1 MKRTRYP
8 GVYRRGGRFVAI
20 VSYSEGG
27 KRRQKWVSAQTATAA
42 RDARNQ
48 LAGQIRKGL
57 RPHRGK
63 QDVSTFL
70 TEWLEEVRST
80 RRLLTH
86 KNYSSLVGVHVLP
99 HLEGVRLAD
108 VDRDVL
114 RGLYRSLPP
123 STARN
128 VHHLLSSA
136 FTYAVEEGL
145 LAFNPC
151 ATVKAPAYKR
161 AEARHLDLSEAR
173 RMLDVSRGDRLE
185 AAIILGLVGGLRIA
199 EVCSLGWSD
208 IDGGRVTVRGSWWGE
223 TKSGKP
229 RGLTLPDAQ
238 VTDLRRARRQQ
249 AEYLLSLGIAQDDQ
263 TPIVVNAWGQ
273 PMVPKRMGEA
283 FAAFCAEHGFNVTF
297 HGLRHSAAILMLS
310 AGVDVRTVAGRLG
323 HSNASI
329 TLNTYAHYVRSA
341 DEAAA
346 EKMGEALGTP

>member
-1 MKRTRYP
+1 MERTRWP
-8 GVYRRGGRFVAI
+8 GIFKRGSRYVAV
-20 VSYSEGG
+20 VSYTEGG
-27 KRRQKWVSAQTATAA
+27 KRRQKWVSAPTAKAA
-42 RDARNQ
+42 RDARDE

-57 RPHRGK
+57 RPHRAK

-70 TEWLEEVRST
+70 AEWLEEVRAT
-80 RRLLTH
+80 RRPLTY
-86 KNYSSLVGVHVLP
+86 KNYASLVRVHVLP
-99 HLEGVRLAD
+99 HLEGVRLAE

-114 RGLYRSLPP
+114 RDLYRQLPP
-123 STARN
+123 STGRN
-128 VHHLLSSA
+128 VHAVLSSA

-151 ATVKAPAYKR
+151 ATVKRPAYKY
-161 AEARHLDLSEAR
+161 AETRHLDLAEAR
-173 RMLDVSRGDRLE
+173 RMLEVARGDRLE

-199 EVCSLGWSD
+199 EVCSLTWSD
-208 IDGGRVTVRGSWWGE
+208 IDGTRVTVRGSWWGE

-238 VTDLRRARRQQ
+238 VADLRRARRQQ
-249 AEYLLSLGIAQDDQ
+249 AEYLLSLGIAQHDA
-263 TPIVVNAWGQ
+263 TPVVVNAWGR

-283 FAAFCAEHGFNVTF
+283 FAEFCHEHDFDVTF

-323 HSNASI
+323 HANAAT
-329 TLNTYAHYVRSA
+329 TLGIYSHYVRSA

-346 EKMGEALGTP
+346 SKLEGLLGG

>member
-1 MKRTRYP
+1 MERTRFP
-8 GVYRRGGRFVAI
+8 SVYKRGGRFVGV
-20 VSYSEGG
+20 VSYTEGG
-27 KRRQKWVSAQTATAA
+27 KRRQKWVSAPTATAA
-42 RDARNQ
+42 RDARSE

-57 RPHRGK
+57 RPHRAK

-70 TEWLEEVRST
+70 GEWLEEVRAI
-80 RRLLTH
+80 RRPLTH
-86 KNYSSLVGVHVLP
+86 KNYESLVRRHILP
-99 HLEGVRLAD
+99 HLGGMRLSD

-114 RGLYRSLPP
+114 RNLYRSLPP

-128 VHHLLSSA
+128 VHSVLSSA
-136 FTYAVEEGL
+136 FSYAVEEGL

-173 RMLDVSRGDRLE
+173 RMLEVGRGDRLE
-185 AAIILGLVGGLRIA
+185 AAIILGLVGGLRIG
-199 EVCSLGWSD
+199 EVCSLRWSD
-208 IDGGRVTVRGSWWGE
+208 IEGGRVTVRGSWWGE

-229 RGLTLPDAQ
+229 RGLTLPAAQ
-238 VTDLRRARRQQ
+238 VADLRRARRQQ
-249 AEYLLSLGIAQDDQ
+249 TEYLLSLGIAQDDAM
-263 TPIVVNAWGQ
+263 PIIVNAWGQ

-283 FAAFCAEHGFNVTF
+283 FAAFCAEHNFDVTF

-323 HSNASI
+323 HANPSI
-329 TLNTYAHYVRSA
+329 TLSTYSHYVRSA

-346 EKMGEALGTP
+346 TKLEGLLGS